1 MSKQENEFIKKLFTL
16 IGSNKFTNLKDT
28 LEKTLSE
35 TNFPNV
41 DENETFSLITN
52 NYLKLIKKL
61 KIKNFTTFCFENY
74 DDCRVVIIDGKK
86 YDFDALF
93 SHNDSSE
100 AECLCEIDAF
110 IADIDQ
116 DESAILKEIEK
127 RMR

>member
-1 MSKQENEFIKKLFTL
+1 MSKQENEFIKNLFTL

-61 KIKNFTTFCFENY
+61 KIKNFTTFSFENY

-93 SHNDSSE
+93 SHNDSSA
-100 AECLCEIDAF
+100 AECLCEIDAL
-110 IADIDQ
+110 IADIGQ
-116 DESAILKEIEK
+116 DSATILQEIEK